1 MVMRPA
7 QPTHRRHRTG
17 LLAAPA
23 TARLGLL
30 PRTYTVRAGDT
41 LTMVVAGG
49 GGLGDPRERDRDLVR
64 RDVEEGYVSARSAR
78 DDYGLDIEVTA

>member
-30 PRTYTVRAGDT
+30 PRTYTVRAGDSLVQVTPERPLDELGVT
-41 LTMVVAGG
+41 L
-49 GGLGDPRERDRDLVR
+49 PDRTP
-64 RDVEEGYVSARSAR
+64 
-78 DDYGLDIEVTA
+78 TAAS